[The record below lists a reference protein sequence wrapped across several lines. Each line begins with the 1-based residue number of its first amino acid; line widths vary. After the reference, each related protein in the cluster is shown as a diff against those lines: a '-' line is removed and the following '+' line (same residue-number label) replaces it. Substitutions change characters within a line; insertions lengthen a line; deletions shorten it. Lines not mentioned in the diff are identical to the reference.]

1 MKKRIIALL
10 ALVLVVVLTGCAGG
24 EGQTSDLT
32 LDQLAVRM
40 SLKELGEGD
49 IAAYAPVMAEMH
61 EDDFD
66 DFVTKVMIGTD
77 KNTDWALLQTNFAHL
92 GAELELPERATEED
106 SEFFVLESFSIKRPD
121 QNQVHLYFHVYSSWF
136 DSAAGDIDLITLSFD
151 PEKMEYRSSY
161 ASDDIS
167 SQNNNRGN
175 YSMGRYWQEVIFNY
189 EDCRATDP
197 VPFDGDDR
205 FGEVLVAV
213 RVEPTADG
221 EAAHSATL
229 KHTGGKENFEVRVED
244 TVTLP

>member
-49 IAAYAPVMAEMH
+49 ITAYAPVMAEMH

-92 GAELELPERATEED
+92 GAELELSERATEED

-151 PEKMEYRSSY
+151 PEKLNDLSAYSSDEI
-161 ASDDIS
+161 AAVRDDGT
-167 SQNNNRGN
+167 RG
-175 YSMGRYWQEVIFNY
+175 EVSFLY
-189 EDCRATDP
+189 EDRRATDP

-244 TVTLP
+244 TVLLHKD